1 VKTFSLEL
9 LQAATA
15 PIMAIAKAERETAF
29 KAVRG
34 IAILQRAGLSAGSLN
49 IRLTDASRA
58 SAGSIKP
65 LMKKV

>member
-1 VKTFSLEL
+1 
-9 LQAATA
+9 
-15 PIMAIAKAERETAF
+15 MAIAKAERETAF